1 MESFHNL
8 IEEEFFISEKPNNET
23 ELLAKTFSY
32 QIWFNSYRTNR
43 GRDNKNPEQI
53 YQTEL
58 NTDKAIPLI
67 PPIVVDNYI
76 PLMGKKVRGGIL
88 FAFTTQVRKNLI
100 LTTYPFI
107 IICKIRKIVRGV
119 WRNG

>member
-1 MESFHNL
+1 
-8 IEEEFFISEKPNNET
+8 
-23 ELLAKTFSY
+23 Y

-43 GRDNKNPEQI
+43 GRDNQNPEQI

-76 PLMGKKVRGGIL
+76 PLMGKKVKGGYFL
-88 FAFTTQVRKNLI
+88 PLPPNLRKYMLDKRVK
-100 LTTYPFI
+100 L
-107 IICKIRKIVRGV
+107 KLHG
-119 WRNG
+119 